1 MHDILVIG
9 AGLTGLTAALT
20 AAQAGSRV
28 KVIAKGLGALHWS
41 AGTIDVLGY
50 TPGGKAVEQPIAEVS
65 RLAPPHPYSLVGAD
79 GIRDALVWFR
89 EVAASSGVAYAASTA
104 NGLSDAN
111 TWLPSPA
118 GARRPTF
125 LSPDAQAAGD
135 LGRQAPILVVG
146 LDGMRDFFPE
156 LIASNLSKQ
165 GFQARAAHIPVST
178 VTDRRDFNTVQ
189 LARALDDANTVRRV
203 AAEISTHLQ
212 GGERIALPAIVG
224 LDKHS
229 DSMAALRQASG
240 ADVFEIPTLPPS
252 VPGIRLYR
260 TLVARLETLGVR
272 VEAGME
278 VIGFHAD
285 GDEIRWVE
293 TETSARPLRHRA
305 SKFFLATGGILGG
318 GFTGSSTGRLSEDV
332 FALPLSAPDK
342 RSEWIRSEFLDP
354 RGQPIFQAGVTV
366 NDSFQPVDANKKV
379 LYSNLWAAGGLLAH
393 ADSIRERS
401 LEGLALATGRA
412 ATLALLHH
420 AA

>member
-1 MHDILVIG
+1 VIG

-79 GIRDALVWFR
+79 GIRDALGWFR
-89 EVAASSGVAYAASTA
+89 EEAESSGVAYAASTA
-104 NGLSDAN
+104 NGLSDTN

-146 LDGMRDFFPE
+146 LDCMRDFFPE

-165 GFQARAAHIPVST
+165 GFQARAAHIPVSS

-189 LARALDDANTVRRV
+189 LARALDDASIVRRV
-203 AAEISTHLQ
+203 AAEISTQLQ